1 MSLAGRVAR
10 RIRQLSESLPGSS
23 RRRGREVALQ
33 VLYALDLSSI
43 KMNPEASEVESEALS
58 GNEIEALARS
68 GLEPDVEAAFS
79 AVESSFELPMGARS
93 FAHQLV
99 IEVRKQLTSLDS
111 PIQSHSNNW
120 RIDRMAIVDRNILRL
135 GAYELLNTD
144 TPLQIVLNEA
154 VDLARRFGSD
164 PSPAFVNGI
173 LDALAASVR
182 EP

>member
-1 MSLAGRVAR
+1 M
-10 RIRQLSESLPGSS
+10 SESLPGSS

-33 VLYALDLSSI
+33 VLYALDLSSS
-43 KMNPEASEVESEALS
+43 KMDPEAHEIEPEPLS
-58 GNEIEALARS
+58 GK
-68 GLEPDVEAAFS
+68 GPEPDVEAAFS
-79 AVESSFELPMGARS
+79 AVESSFELPTGARS
-93 FAHQLV
+93 FARQLV
-99 IEVRKQLTSLDS
+99 MEVRKQLASLDS

-120 RIDRMAIVDRNILRL
+120 RIERMAIVDRNILRL

-144 TPLQIVLNEA
+144 TPLPIVLNEA

>member
-1 MSLAGRVAR
+1 MS
-10 RIRQLSESLPGSS
+10 EKLPGSS

-33 VLYALDLSSI
+33 VLYALDLSSV
-43 KMNPEASEVESEALS
+43 KAASDSGEDEADPRPAAEREA
-58 GNEIEALARS
+58 
-68 GLEPDVEAAFS
+68 DVEGAFG
-79 AVESSFELPMGARS
+79 AVESSFELPTGART
-93 FAHQLV
+93 FAHDLV
-99 IEVRKQLTSLDS
+99 TEVRAQLASLDT
-111 PIQSHSNNW
+111 PIQAHSNNW

-144 TPLQIVLNEA
+144 TPLPIVLNEA

-182 EP
+182 EPEA

>member
-1 MSLAGRVAR
+1 M
-10 RIRQLSESLPGSS
+10 SESLPGSS

-43 KMNPEASEVESEALS
+43 KMDPEAARVESA
-58 GNEIEALARS
+58 A
-68 GLEPDVEAAFS
+68 PDENGADAEVEAAFS
-79 AVESSFELPMGARS
+79 AVESSFELPTGARS

-99 IEVRKQLTSLDS
+99 TEVRKELASLDS
-111 PIQSHSNNW
+111 PIQAHSNNW
-120 RIDRMAIVDRNILRL
+120 RIDRMAVVDRNILRL

-144 TPLQIVLNEA
+144 TPLPIVLNEA

-173 LDALAASVR
+173 LDALATSVR
-182 EP
+182 EPKA